1 MLLLLPLL
9 LLLQAVCS
17 WMEPLKGSC
26 AGIVMTGDLNAPPD
40 EALHATMA
48 EAGFLSA
55 HKVGDCL
62 YLRGSCIKL
71 TVLRLPSSA
80 REPCC

>member
-1 MLLLLPLL
+1 
-9 LLLQAVCS
+9 
-17 WMEPLKGSC
+17 MEPLKASC

-55 HKVGDCL
+55 HKVRIGVTLWLCYIIMFL
-62 YLRGSCIKL
+62 CKI
-71 TVLRLPSSA
+71 
-80 REPCC
+80 

>member
-1 MLLLLPLL
+1 L
-9 LLLQAVCS
+9 LLLQAICS

-48 EAGFLSA
+48 EADFLSA
-55 HKVGDCL
+55 HKV
-62 YLRGSCIKL
+62 
-71 TVLRLPSSA
+71 
-80 REPCC
+80 REYV